1 MKSID
6 CCQTRAD
13 NTWHSKEETGRASSD
28 DPYQNSRLQERT
40 LDRDAIVMY
49 IFAQKTF
56 VCVCVCVCVCDIWR
70 TSERAEL
77 DMAMKFLIAI
87 GMPRESNERCVCTR
101 MCYFR
106 SHIKYRIN

>member
-56 VCVCVCVCVCDIWR
+56 VCVCVCVCVCGER
-70 TSERAEL
+70 ASER
-77 DMAMKFLIAI
+77 
-87 GMPRESNERCVCTR
+87 S
-101 MCYFR
+101 
-106 SHIKYRIN
+106 